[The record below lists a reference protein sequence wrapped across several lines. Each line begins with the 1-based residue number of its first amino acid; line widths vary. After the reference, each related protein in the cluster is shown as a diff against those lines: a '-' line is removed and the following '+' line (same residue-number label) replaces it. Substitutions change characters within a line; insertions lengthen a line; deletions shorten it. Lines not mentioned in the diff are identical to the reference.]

1 MSDASA
7 EPAAAV
13 AVAGRGQEPIFTLPF
28 VSLMTANGLLRIC
41 TYMLITVVPLYALH
55 NGVSLTEA
63 GLTTTFYMA
72 AAVVVRP
79 LSGQLVDAR
88 GRFAVMLVGS
98 VLYFVA
104 TGLYVLALPVWLLLA
119 VRALQGLGFSFN
131 GTAVMTLATDLIPE
145 SRMSEGIGYLGIE
158 QTVAQIFAPWLA
170 LTLVDAYGYRAAF
183 VVVFVLAGVNLLVR
197 LPLGRV
203 AAQHRRERER
213 EAGGSGAAAD
223 ADTGSGTGGG
233 ARSGAGAGASAG
245 GAAGKA
251 PATGGE
257 SGAGAEAAR
266 PPWWSRL
273 VDRDAARPAAIMFFI
288 MSGVAAIN
296 TFMAAYTTGRGIANS
311 GLFFTASGVML
322 AVARIGG
329 GRLQRRFGVTRTIAA
344 GILAVVAGLLLVYW
358 SPDLGV
364 LMAGGAFYGWG
375 MGTAQP
381 GMSALAV
388 LAADK
393 SRRGLANST
402 FFMAMDLSQAV
413 DAAALGAL
421 AGLAGTGSV
430 FLASAAV
437 VAASAVAFVVVR
449 SRGAV
454 P

>member
-7 EPAAAV
+7 EPTAPV
-13 AVAGRGQEPIFTLPF
+13 AVAGPRQEPIFTLPF

-55 NGVSLTEA
+55 NGLSLTEA

-72 AAVVVRP
+72 AALVVRP
-79 LSGQLVDAR
+79 LSGRLVDAR
-88 GRFAVMLVGS
+88 GRFVVMLLGS

-170 LTLVDAYGYRAAF
+170 LTVVNAYGYRAAF

-203 AAQHRRERER
+203 AKQHRR
-213 EAGGSGAAAD
+213 AGSGSGSGRGIEGAGDAGAGAVPGADAGAGAVPVVGAAPEDGPVVPVASGAAA
-223 ADTGSGTGGG
+223 G
-233 ARSGAGAGASAG
+233 R
-245 GAAGKA
+245 AA
-251 PATGGE
+251 PE
-257 SGAGAEAAR
+257 
-266 PPWWSRL
+266 PWWNRL

-288 MSGVAAIN
+288 MSGVAAVN
-296 TFMAAYTTGRGIANS
+296 TFLAAYTTGRGIADS
-311 GLFFTASGVML
+311 GLFFTASGIML
-322 AVARIGG
+322 AAARIAG
-329 GRLQRRFGVTRTIAA
+329 GRLQRRFGTTPTITA
-344 GILAVVAGLLLVYW
+344 GILSVAAGLLLVRW
-358 SPDLGV
+358 SPDLAV
-364 LMAGGAFYGWG
+364 LMAGGACYGWG

-388 LAADK
+388 LVADK

-430 FLASAAV
+430 FLASAAL
-437 VAASAVAFVVVR
+437 VAASAVAFVALR
-449 SRGAV
+449 SRIV